1 MPKTASGCTPIC
13 WMWNKLAAAAMD
25 EFNPKYTILLGDDVE
40 ITPQG
45 WPHVL
50 LGEINSRFSSEEV
63 LHII

>member
-1 MPKTASGCTPIC
+1 
-13 WMWNKLAAAAMD
+13 MWNKLAAAAMD